1 MADLLQPDAQQA
13 ISFLLWLNPQA
24 PLYLERMNSTGP
36 QSPTAKIYQPH
47 DSDSAKRFVTA
58 NNGPDFQR
66 NMYYMANSRHL
77 KGKRS
82 KENVPMSDHL
92 WSDLDTKDFSG
103 TETERLDKILGMLTD
118 DRLRP
123 KGIPAPTAI
132 VFTGGGYQAL
142 WKLKDPISAELA
154 ERMNK
159 ALLEA
164 FGGAPGPIAV
174 SQLLRLP
181 ASVNWLNDKKRT
193 DGRQPATTLL
203 IDPPNLAKQPTTY
216 SVEEFNLR
224 LDKGKALASSGAGK
238 VSGDV
243 DGIEPLPLPDD
254 RSEVIPLDPVWSEAI
269 VTGKNPPDKN
279 YRSRSELVFA
289 ATLWLLGNNV
299 APGYIVSIL
308 TSPDLGISAHVREN
322 PNPLRYARRQVAR
335 AMETI
340 DLRGQG
346 WPKVDEYGH
355 PAANAPE
362 NVRFALAMLDV
373 DARRNMFTHA
383 DEVTGLGLEGRDI
396 SDICEILCSIFDR
409 KLDFRAKVTVIRRE
423 LITVAYERAYHPV
436 IDYLDG
442 LMWDGVPRL
451 DTWLRDYCEAEDTEL
466 NREFGVRFLIGGVR
480 RIKQP
485 GVKFDTMLVLEGR
498 QGVGKSRLA
507 ARLAVRDEWFCGNL
521 NLNADAKTKAEL
533 VSRAWIVECQE
544 LDGARKATLDAIK
557 AFLATPID
565 TYRPAYA
572 HTAGSFPR
580 HCVIIGTTNE
590 DAYLRDATGNRR
602 YWPVRVG
609 SIDIEAFSRDVH
621 QLWAEA
627 VVREQAGEPITL
639 PRHLWQV
646 ADELQA
652 SRMIED
658 PIGIVLEGAFGER
671 TGRVS
676 MESVKL
682 LLGYEAGRM
691 SASEF
696 QRITGAMTALGW
708 EYGTHRLYDLGR
720 TGRSS
725 RKGFARGNPDEQ
737 RVEWVAKRIDG
748 GIPVLEAVGK
758 PTGASS
764 PF

>member
-1 MADLLQPDAQQA
+1 MADILQPDAQQA
-13 ISFLLWLNPQA
+13 IAFLLWLNPRA
-24 PLYLERMNSTGP
+24 PLYLETHESAGGARP
-36 QSPTAKIYQPH
+36 KPKDYQPYAA
-47 DSDSAKRFVTA
+47 DAAQRFVA
-58 NNGPDFQR
+58 VNNGEEYRR
-66 NMYYMANSRHL
+66 NVYFLPNAELMSGGRAKANISASRF
-77 KGKRS
+77 
-82 KENVPMSDHL
+82 L
-92 WSDLDTKDFSG
+92 WVDLDCKDYPGS
-103 TETERLDKILGMLTD
+103 EEQQRDKILGLLSD
-118 DRLRP
+118 DKLRP
-123 KGIPAPTAI
+123 AGVPKPTAFW
-132 VFTGGGYQAL
+132 FTGGGYQAI
-142 WKLKDPISAELA
+142 WRMAEPIPAEDA
-154 ERMNK
+154 EAHNR
-159 ALLEA
+159 ALLVA
-164 FGGAPGPIAV
+164 FQGGAGPIDV
-174 SQLLRLP
+174 SRLLRLP
-181 ASVNWLNDKKRT
+181 GTVNWLSDKKRT
-193 DGRQPATTLL
+193 AGRDPAKTFLLEPISFGADPRNYTLA
-203 IDPPNLAKQPTTY
+203 D
-216 SVEEFNLR
+216 FRLR
-224 LDKGKALASSGAGK
+224 LDKSSSSKTDSKAITNL
-238 VSGDV
+238 D
-243 DGIEPLPLPDD
+243 DIEVLPLPDD
-254 RSEVIPLDPVWSEAI
+254 RGEVIPLDPVWSEVI
-269 VTGKNPPDKN
+269 VTGKNPPDKS
-279 YRSRSELVFA
+279 YQSRSELVFA
-289 ATLWLLGNNV
+289 ATLWLLGKNV

-308 TSPDLGISAHVREN
+308 TSPDLGISAHVRQN

-340 DLRGQG
+340 DLRGRG
-346 WPKVDEYGH
+346 WPKVDQYGR

-383 DEVTGLGLEGRDI
+383 DEVNGLGLEGRDI

-409 KLDFRAKVTVIRRE
+409 KLDFRASVTVIRRE

-442 LMWDGVPRL
+442 LVWDGVPRL
-451 DTWLRDYCEAEDTEL
+451 DTWLRDYCEADDTEL

-609 SIDIEAFSRDVH
+609 SIDIEAFGHDVH

-627 VVREQAGEPITL
+627 VVRERAGEPIIL

-708 EYGTHRLYDLGR
+708 EYGTHRLHDLGR
-720 TGRSS
+720 TGRSA
-725 RKGFARGNPDEQ
+725 RKGFARGNADEQ
-737 RVEWVAKRIDG
+737 RTEWVAKRVEG
-748 GIPVLEAVGK
+748 GIPILQAVREHTDESG
-758 PTGASS
+758 

>member
-1 MADLLQPDAQQA
+1 MADLLQPDAQAA
-13 ISFLLWLNPQA
+13 IAFLLWLNPQA
-24 PLYLERMNSTGP
+24 PLYLDAHESAGRARP
-36 QSPTAKIYQPH
+36 RPKEYQPH
-47 DSDSAKRFVTA
+47 AADAAQRFVAA
-58 NNGPDFQR
+58 NNGDDLRR
-66 NMYYMANSRHL
+66 NLYFLPNAELMSGGRAKANISASRF
-77 KGKRS
+77 
-82 KENVPMSDHL
+82 L
-92 WSDLDTKDFSG
+92 WVDLDCKDYPG
-103 TETERLDKILGMLTD
+103 NEEEQRDRILGLLSD
-118 DRLRP
+118 DKLRP
-123 KGIPAPTAI
+123 AGVPKPTAFW
-132 VFTGGGYQAL
+132 FTGGGYQAI
-142 WKLKDPISAELA
+142 WRMADPVPAEDA
-154 ERMNK
+154 ETLNR
-159 ALLEA
+159 ALLVA
-164 FGGAPGPIAV
+164 FQGGPGPIDV
-174 SQLLRLP
+174 SRLLRLP
-181 ASVNWLNDKKRT
+181 GSVNWLSDKKRA
-193 DGRQPATTLL
+193 DGREPAKALL
-203 IDPPNLAKQPTTY
+203 LEPPSVGKAPVTY
-216 SVEEFNLR
+216 AVADFKLW
-224 LDKGKALASSGAGK
+224 LDKGKALASAEGK
-238 VSGDV
+238 ASVDI

-254 RSEVIPLDPVWSEAI
+254 LGEVIPLDPIWAEAI

-279 YRSRSELVFA
+279 YQSRSELVFA
-289 ATLWLLGNNV
+289 SALWLLSKNV
-299 APGYIVSIL
+299 APGHVVSIL

-322 PNPLRYARRQVAR
+322 PNPLRYAKRQVAR
-335 AMETI
+335 ALETI
-340 DLRGQG
+340 ALRGQG
-346 WPKVDEYGH
+346 WPKLDQYGR

-362 NVRFALAMLDV
+362 NVRFALAMLDI
-373 DARRNMFTHA
+373 DAKRNMFTHT

-409 KLDFRAKVTVIRRE
+409 KLDFRASVAVIRRE

-442 LMWDGVPRL
+442 LVWDGVPRL
-451 DTWLRDYCEAEDTEL
+451 DTWLRDYCEADDTEL
-466 NREFGVRFLIGGVR
+466 NREFGARFLIGGVR
-480 RIKQP
+480 RVKQP

-498 QGVGKSRLA
+498 QGAGKSRLA

-609 SIDIEAFSRDVH
+609 RIDMEAFSCDVH

-627 VVREQAGEPITL
+627 VVREQASEPIVL
-639 PRHLWQV
+639 PQHLWQA

-691 SASEF
+691 SAGEF
-696 QRITGAMTALGW
+696 QRITGSMAALGW
-708 EYGTHRLYDLGR
+708 EYGTHRLLDLGR
-720 TGRSS
+720 TGKSA
-725 RKGFARGNPDEQ
+725 RKGFARGNADEQ
-737 RVEWVAKRIDG
+737 KVEWVAKRIEGGVAVLTPVNDG
-748 GIPVLEAVGK
+748 DEG
-758 PTGASS
+758 TS